1 MPHASPGTI
10 ESLRAADDHADK
22 TLEEHRVALNVLR
35 DRVSILEGVVG
46 YQGKRIQGL
55 ESQLDGLKARARTRN

>member
-10 ESLRAADDHADK
+10 ESLRAADNHADK

-46 YQGKRIQGL
+46 HQGERIRAL
-55 ESQLDGLKARARTRN
+55 ESQLDGFKARARARN

>member
-10 ESLRAADDHADK
+10 ESLRTADDHANK

-46 YQGKRIQGL
+46 HQGERIQGL